1 MHDGLKGGL
10 IWYIINYL
18 AVFSIQTFSACFLLS
33 KETDFW
39 KQIPDLHVYHII
51 KFYNYHSF
59 VFWTLWININFNILD
74 GFFFN
79 IKYEFILKQHFQ
91 SLFFL
96 LTPRKEKCLF
106 RKNDGFLINKEK
118 NVQKWRNY
126 PTTLTNK

>member
-10 IWYIINYL
+10 IWYIINHL
-18 AVFSIQTFSACFLLS
+18 VVFSIQTFSACFLLS

-59 VFWTLWININFNILD
+59 VFWTLWIILTIIFNILD
-74 GFFFN
+74 VFLN

-91 SLFFL
+91 SLFLL

-106 RKNDGFLINKEK
+106 RK
-118 NVQKWRNY
+118 KWWFFNQQRKKCSKMAELSHNAD
-126 PTTLTNK
+126 

>member
-1 MHDGLKGGL
+1 M
-10 IWYIINYL
+10 YITLSNFTIIIRLYFERYEL
-18 AVFSIQTFSACFLLS
+18 TF
-33 KETDFW
+33 
-39 KQIPDLHVYHII
+39 I
-51 KFYNYHSF
+51 
-59 VFWTLWININFNILD
+59 FNILD
-74 GFFFN
+74 GFFLN